1 METDMPRDMER
12 HSLVILRRG
21 PRAHEYE
28 GEALDALQAA
38 HLAHL
43 DAMSARGA
51 LLVAGPFSDQEDET
65 FRGICVYS
73 TDLEETRR
81 LCEADP
87 GVRAG
92 RMRADVLSWWTKRGA
107 LRFGAG

>member
-1 METDMPRDMER
+1 MDMPADMER
-12 HSLVILRRG
+12 FSLVILRRG
-21 PRAHEYE
+21 PRAHEHE
-28 GEALDALQAA
+28 GDEVAALQQA

-43 DAMSARGA
+43 DVMCERGA

-65 FRGICVYS
+65 FRGICLYA
-73 TDLEETRR
+73 TDLDETRR

-92 RMRADVLSWWTKRGA
+92 RMRADVMSWWTKRGA
-107 LRFGAG
+107 LRFGSA